1 MDRCYFDKMHFI
13 RVVAAEDP
21 VSSKSLFLC
30 RKDRVKASTPAPTPL
45 WISDVILGLPL
56 SLITF
61 LSIAKSTRGVAN
73 NKGAVLNFI
82 K

>member
-45 WISDVILGLPL
+45 WISDVILGPL
-56 SLITF
+56 ISDYI
-61 LSIAKSTRGVAN
+61 
-73 NKGAVLNFI
+73 FI
-82 K
+82 NS